1 MFYSSTYEKAKE
13 ESEKIIREIYRTCK
27 KEYKY
32 LCIDCVHNLKNGKR
46 TYCSEKNGK
55 YVTYDILESS
65 LFEENK
71 NKKIKEIEDVIEQ
84 LKKKIEKI
92 KNEI

>member
-1 MFYSSTYEKAKE
+1 MFYSSTYEKSKE
-13 ESEKIIREIYRTCK
+13 ELEKKLREIYRICE

-32 LCIDCVHNLKNGKR
+32 LCIDCVHNLKKGKR
-46 TYCSEKNGK
+46 TYYSQINGK
-55 YVTYDILESS
+55 YVTYDISESS